1 MHAVSEIVVTEA
13 TKTYGSVAAL
23 DRVTLSAEAGSAVGL
38 VGRSGCGKSTLLRL
52 IAGLDAPDRGRI
64 AVAGAE
70 DERGRLERC
79 ALMPQADLLM
89 PWRDALGNASLAL
102 ENAGVS
108 RREARATAAEL
119 FAELGLGGFA
129 EARSWELS
137 GGMRQRVAFA
147 RTLLAGKPVLLL
159 DEPFGALDAITR
171 AEMQEWLAGALRA
184 LPRTI
189 VLVTHDLDEALRL
202 CDRVVVLT
210 ARPDDR
216 DRLASDAAQ
225 TAWEMLAGFAA
236 AVAFGLMSAAALHF
250 SATLRRAVYPLLVA
264 SQSVPVVAV
273 APVLVIYLG
282 FGPAPKI
289 AIVAL
294 VCFFP
299 VTVNAL
305 DGLRSVDPEYLRVMR
320 TLRGSRLSIFRR
332 VELPWALPA
341 AFSGARIAA
350 SYAAVAALFAEY
362 AGGSSGLGET
372 MQTATAQLDAPLVGA
387 AVVVLAAL
395 ALALFAAV
403 SLVERI
409 AIPWARR
416 AA

>member
-13 TKTYGSVAAL
+13 TKTYGRVAAL
-23 DRVTLSAEAGSAVGL
+23 DCVTLSAEAGSAVGL

-102 ENAGVS
+102 ENASVS

-202 CDRVVVLT
+202 CDRVIVLT
-210 ARPDDR
+210 VRPGRVACELDGSGAPGPAR
-216 DRLASDAAQ
+216 
-225 TAWEMLAGFAA
+225 E
-236 AVAFGLMSAAALHF
+236 
-250 SATLRRAVYPLLVA
+250 RAVE
-264 SQSVPVVAV
+264 
-273 APVLVIYLG
+273 
-282 FGPAPKI
+282 
-289 AIVAL
+289 AL
-294 VCFFP
+294 
-299 VTVNAL
+299 
-305 DGLRSVDPEYLRVMR
+305 R
-320 TLRGSRLSIFRR
+320 
-332 VELPWALPA
+332 
-341 AFSGARIAA
+341 
-350 SYAAVAALFAEY
+350 
-362 AGGSSGLGET
+362 
-372 MQTATAQLDAPLVGA
+372 
-387 AVVVLAAL
+387 
-395 ALALFAAV
+395 
-403 SLVERI
+403 
-409 AIPWARR
+409 
-416 AA
+416 